1 MAIFPQQSVD
11 PALKKKFFF
20 SLACNKD
27 RNMSILVQWVV
38 GSRQAKSV
46 VAVKSEEERWAALMN
61 YLTKSNILFVA
72 QANYEYPTQVGM
84 FCFAQKD
91 GTYCIYQAVETPD
104 WDPGLG
110 PAPIYALEVAY
121 LDWVW
126 VPIDKCEKPA
136 EKPDDKKDPPDKSS
150 GSEDFEF
157 ALPDF
162 LPKPKL
168 VREDTTMDEF

>member
-1 MAIFPQQSVD
+1 
-11 PALKKKFFF
+11 
-20 SLACNKD
+20 
-27 RNMSILVQWVV
+27 
-38 GSRQAKSV
+38 
-46 VAVKSEEERWAALMN
+46 VAAARSEEERWAALMN

-72 QANYEYPTQVGM
+72 QANYEYPTQTGM

-104 WDPGLG
+104 WDPSLG

-126 VPIDKCEKPA
+126 VPVDKCEKPE
-136 EKPDDKKDPPDKSS
+136 EKPKEKDESDKSGCDS
-150 GSEDFEF
+150 PYF

-162 LPKPKL
+162 LPKPVL
-168 VREDTTMDEF
+168 VREDTTMAEF

>member
-1 MAIFPQQSVD
+1 
-11 PALKKKFFF
+11 
-20 SLACNKD
+20 
-27 RNMSILVQWVV
+27 MSILVQWVV

-46 VAVKSEEERWAALMN
+46 AAVKSEEERWAALMN

-104 WDPGLG
+104 WDPSLG

-126 VPIDKCEKPA
+126 VPVDKCQPA
-136 EKPDDKKDPPDKSS
+136 EKSEEKPKEPDDTS
-150 GSEDFEF
+150 GDCSPF

-162 LPKPKL
+162 LPKPVL